1 MIGILETNNK
11 ERATRLFKELQREKH
26 GLVADTMEYYGERYA
41 MNYGVSLHTIRA
53 AAQRIGSDHIFARY
67 LFAHSV
73 RELKLASISILEPS
87 SLSSEKE
94 LAFWSQGLTTN
105 ELCEEFAL
113 KALSKCAT
121 FWDIF
126 PKWVS
131 SANDFLQYT
140 ALMAASRVETADT
153 PFILSTIK
161 SVELR
166 GDMLGYKVRA
176 IIRLLVYLTKDSNPT
191 ILEEYLST
199 VSDTSLASHIRE
211 EVTWRIE
218 A

>member
-1 MIGILETNNK
+1 MITILNTDNK

-53 AAQRIGSDHIFARY
+53 AAQRIGSDHLFARY

-87 SLSSEKE
+87 SLTSDKE

-121 FWDIF
+121 FWDVF
-126 PKWVS
+126 PKWAS
-131 SANDFLQYT
+131 SDNDFLQYT
-140 ALMAASRVETADT
+140 ALMAASRVEPFDI

-161 SVELR
+161 SIELR

-176 IIRLLVYLTKDSNPT
+176 IIRLLVWLIKDNSPN
-191 ILEEYLST
+191 ILEQYLAA
-199 VSDTSLASHIRE
+199 VPDTSLASHIRE
-211 EVTWRIE
+211 EVAWRIE